1 MDFGPIISTILT
13 GCFGAL
19 GAVVSAGHISKTS
32 LDEAARAKELLTST
46 AKAADGLDEKSLL
59 VDDIE
64 LRALRGLDWEMRDH
78 GRFKLLFGGVVALS
92 FTVPGFA
99 VILVAWEMSILQPV
113 LATVDY
119 EMQLRVI
126 NELFAGLFPILVGSF
141 MIPLFVAICLLHYKR
156 RKIDSCSRA
165 LLNARKKAVET
176 RNANSSEPGT
186 NGCGKTTIA

>member
-19 GAVVSAGHISKTS
+19 GAVASVGYISKTS
-32 LDEAARAKELLTST
+32 LDEAAKAKELLTST

-92 FTVPGFA
+92 FTAPGFA
-99 VILVAWEMSILQPV
+99 VILVAWKMNILQPV

-126 NELFAGLFPILVGSF
+126 NELFAVLFPILVGSF
-141 MIPLFVAICLLHYKR
+141 MIPLLIAICLLDYKR
-156 RKIDSCSRA
+156 RKTNDLSRA
-165 LLNARKKAVET
+165 FLEARQKATET
-176 RNANSSEPGT
+176 RSMNNNASEDY
-186 NGCGKTTIA
+186 